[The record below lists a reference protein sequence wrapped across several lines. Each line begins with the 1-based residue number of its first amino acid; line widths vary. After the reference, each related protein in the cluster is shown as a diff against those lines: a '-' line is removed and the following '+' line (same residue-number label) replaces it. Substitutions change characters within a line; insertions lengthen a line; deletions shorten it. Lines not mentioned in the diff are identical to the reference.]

1 MINLES
7 LKNNKDIKNILEQYG
22 VKYIAVFGSVA
33 KATNTENSDLDLIVE
48 FTGKRNLFKI
58 IELSQK
64 LSEVLGVKIDLVTK
78 DSISKYLKDRVE
90 QEKVVIYEKTG

>member
-7 LKNNKDIKNILEQYG
+7 LKNNKDIKNILEKYG

-33 KATNTENSDLDLIVE
+33 KGTNTIDSDLDLIVE
-48 FTGKRNLFKI
+48 FAGKRNLFKM

-64 LSEVLGVKIDLVTK
+64 LSEILGVKVDLVTK

-90 QEKVVIYEKTG
+90 KEKVVIYEKTG

>member
-1 MINLES
+1 MIDLES
-7 LKNNKDIKNILEQYG
+7 LKNNENIKNILEQYG

-33 KATNTENSDLDLIVE
+33 KGTNTIDSDLDLIVE
-48 FTGKRNLFKI
+48 FAGKRNLFKMV
-58 IELSQK
+58 ELSQK
-64 LSEVLGVKIDLVTK
+64 LSEILGVKVDLVTK

>member
-1 MINLES
+1 VINLEL

-22 VKYIAVFGSVA
+22 VRYIAVFGSVA
-33 KATNTENSDLDLIVE
+33 KATNAESSDLDLIVE
-48 FTGKRNLFKI
+48 FVGNRNLFKM

-64 LSEVLGVKIDLVTK
+64 LSEILGVKVDLVTK
-78 DSISKYLKDRVE
+78 DSISKYLKDRIE

>member
-33 KATNTENSDLDLIVE
+33 KGTNTIDSDLDLIVE
-48 FTGKRNLFKI
+48 FAGKRNLFKM

-64 LSEVLGVKIDLVTK
+64 LSEILGVKVDLVTK

>member
-33 KATNTENSDLDLIVE
+33 KGTNTIDSDLDLIAE
-48 FTGKRNLFKI
+48 FADKKNLFKM

-64 LSEVLGVKIDLVTK
+64 LSEILGVKVDLVTK

>member
-33 KATNTENSDLDLIVE
+33 EGTNTIDSDLDLIVE
-48 FTGKRNLFKI
+48 FASKRNLFKM

-64 LSEVLGVKIDLVTK
+64 LSEILGVKVDLVTK

-90 QEKVVIYEKTG
+90 QEKVVIYEKMG

>member
-7 LKNNKDIKNILEQYG
+7 LKNNKDIKNILEKYG

-33 KATNTENSDLDLIVE
+33 KGTNTIDSDLDLIVE
-48 FTGKRNLFKI
+48 FAGKRNLFKM

-64 LSEVLGVKIDLVTK
+64 LSEILGVKVDLVTK

>member
-7 LKNNKDIKNILEQYG
+7 LKNNKDIKNILEKYG

-33 KATNTENSDLDLIVE
+33 KGTNTIDSDLDLIVE
-48 FTGKRNLFKI
+48 FAGKRNLFKM

-64 LSEVLGVKIDLVTK
+64 LSEILGVKVDLVTK

-90 QEKVVIYEKTG
+90 QEKVVIYEKMG

>member
-7 LKNNKDIKNILEQYG
+7 LKNNKDIKNILEEYG
-22 VKYIAVFGSVA
+22 VQYIAVFGSVA

-64 LSEVLGVKIDLVTK
+64 LSEVLGVKVDLVTK